1 VKFESFELREFE
13 VLFVSGAALLIE
25 FSDVA
30 VQGDTGQQEDR

>member
-25 FSDVA
+25 FNDVA
-30 VQGDTGQQEDR
+30 VPVFDLSVA